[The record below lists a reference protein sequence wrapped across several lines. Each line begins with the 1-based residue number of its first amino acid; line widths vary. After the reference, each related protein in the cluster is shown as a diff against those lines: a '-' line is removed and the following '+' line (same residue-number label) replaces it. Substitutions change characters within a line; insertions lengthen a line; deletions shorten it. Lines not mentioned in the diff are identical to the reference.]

1 MYKKNETVVY
11 LILAILVL
19 FISESS
25 SDLIVNSRLDA
36 YFYPNFYGFL
46 INAIIG
52 IALSLFALNFAKKNL
67 TPIDL
72 LGSINK
78 YSFYSLLTMISLLS
92 IILLVRWLDLDN
104 IYLGG
109 QIYAGGKPLFIQ
121 IVLLYLPVYIGIP
134 LYQEIVFRGLL
145 VNAFIR
151 EGKKIVYIVPSI
163 IFTVFIFR
171 NEILNSYVPISYL
184 FYNIP
189 IVFLFSLI
197 LIYSRL
203 KTGGLLT
210 SIILSTMFYLV
221 FYRVNFKLII

>member
-11 LILAILVL
+11 LILAVLVL

-36 YFYPNFYGFL
+36 YFYPNFYYFL

-52 IALSLFALNFAKKNL
+52 IALSIFALNFAKKNL
-67 TPIDL
+67 KPIDL

-78 YSFYSLLTMISLLS
+78 YSFYSLLTMIALLS

-121 IVLLYLPVYIGIP
+121 IVLLYLPVYRDPIISRDCIQRPVGEC
-134 LYQEIVFRGLL
+134 LYQGR
-145 VNAFIR
+145 
-151 EGKKIVYIVPSI
+151 KKNCLYCSI
-163 IFTVFIFR
+163 
-171 NEILNSYVPISYL
+171 YY
-184 FYNIP
+184 
-189 IVFLFSLI
+189 
-197 LIYSRL
+197 IYSL
-203 KTGGLLT
+203 Y
-210 SIILSTMFYLV
+210 F
-221 FYRVNFKLII
+221 